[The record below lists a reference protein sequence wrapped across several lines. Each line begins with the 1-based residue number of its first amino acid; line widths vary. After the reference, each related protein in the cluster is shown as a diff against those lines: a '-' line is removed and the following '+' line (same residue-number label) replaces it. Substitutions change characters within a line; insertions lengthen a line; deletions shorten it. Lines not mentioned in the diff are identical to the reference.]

1 MKDARKPKPSCV
13 GSRKMDHQQDFR
25 QNIKPFSV
33 SDVCISLRVAAVVLL
48 IYFSFIAIMLTQTNH
63 NLYGFYGFSDGVTNG
78 ETEQAPWKNYA
89 HPKPGYDGQFYF
101 RLSLDPFTDKR
112 TAFGVTLD
120 APIVR
125 HQRIL
130 LPLFTW
136 LIARGNPE
144 TTPLVMM
151 AINLVAIAGC
161 ALVGGLMLSGFGVSG
176 WYGLLF
182 SLYPGFAVSG
192 GRFLTEPLALFMILL
207 SLLMLAHRKNFG
219 AAIILSLA
227 VLARETSTLVVAAG
241 FFTWVSG
248 KVFPNHNYNSFQ
260 PTVSF
265 WAYPTLSFFL
275 WQFWLWNNWSSALL
289 NSENLAKLGIPL
301 AGFFH
306 AMIANITNL
315 KPETGFYLIMA
326 GALVLYQVF
335 ICRWIRHFPHLLLVS
350 CASYFML
357 AACTKTAVWSNSTS
371 FLRISTELNILG
383 LLAYLIVK
391 KKPRKLF
398 SFVWCLV
405 WIMAA
410 GAELYHLHVV
420 QGNFLIK

>member
-1 MKDARKPKPSCV
+1 
-13 GSRKMDHQQDFR
+13 MDHQQDSKLA
-25 QNIKPFSV
+25 IIPFKV
-33 SDVCISLRVAAVVLL
+33 SDVYISLQVAFVALL
-48 IYFSFIAIMLTQTNH
+48 IYFSFIAIMLTQTNSD
-63 NLYGFYGFSDGVTNG
+63 LYGFYGFSDGVSNG
-78 ETEQAPWKNYA
+78 ETEKAPWKNYT
-89 HPKPGYDGQFYF
+89 HPRPGYDGQFYF
-101 RLSLDPFTDKR
+101 RLALDPFTDKR

-125 HQRIL
+125 HQRVL

-136 LIARGNPE
+136 LVARGNPE

-151 AINLVAIAGC
+151 AINLAAIAGC
-161 ALVGGLMLSGFGVSG
+161 ALVGGLMLSGFGVSA

-207 SLLMLAHRKNFG
+207 SLLMLAHRKNFA

-241 FFTWVSG
+241 FFTWLSG
-248 KVFPNHNYNSFQ
+248 KVFPNHNDSSFQ

-265 WAYPTLSFFL
+265 WVYPTLSFFL
-275 WQFWLWNNWSSALL
+275 WQFWLWNNWSSVLL
-289 NSENLAKLGIPL
+289 DGENIAKLGVPL

-306 AMIANITNL
+306 AMAENIANL
-315 KPETGFYLIMA
+315 RPETGFYILMA
-326 GALVLYQVF
+326 VALVLYQVF
-335 ICRWIRHFPHLLLVS
+335 ICRFVRRFPLLLLIS
-350 CASYFML
+350 WASYFTL

-371 FLRISTELNILG
+371 FLRISAEFNILG

-391 KKPRKLF
+391 REPKKLF
-398 SFVWCLV
+398 CFSWFLA

-410 GAELYHLHVV
+410 GAEWYHLHLI
-420 QGNFLIK
+420 QGNFLFE